1 MNKIPNLDSLELAEK
16 RVLLRLDLNLPL
28 EKGTISDET
37 RLQAAMPTIMAL
49 REAGAKTVICSHL
62 GRPKGQRVPALS
74 LLPVAARLAEI
85 LDAEV
90 LFSHETVGDDVEYLS
105 RQLNDGEVLMVE
117 NLRFSGGETNN
128 DPEFALALSKLG
140 DVFVNDAFG
149 VLHREHASVTGVVS
163 HLPDVATGPLV
174 TKEINALD
182 QLVKGTAKPYVGIL
196 GGAKIS
202 SKITVLESLMNK
214 VDSLLIGGGMAYT
227 FLKAQGHE
235 VGGSLIQDDKVRLAK
250 RLLERCQDK
259 GVTVF
264 LPVDHAVALSMDSDE
279 VDYVKEIPSDMAAF
293 DIGPE
298 TVAHFGKVISRAS
311 TIFWNGPMGL
321 FEKEAFST
329 GTKGIA
335 EAIAKSDS
343 YSVIGGGDSAAAVK
357 KLGLED
363 TFSHISTGGGASLEF
378 IEGRDLPG
386 LKVLR
391 KKGA

>member
-1 MNKIPNLDSLELAEK
+1 MSTIPQLDSLELSEK

-28 EKGTISDET
+28 DKGNISDET
-37 RLQAAMPTIMAL
+37 RLQAALPTILAL

-85 LDAEV
+85 LEAEV
-90 LFSHETVGDDVEYLS
+90 LFSHDTIGDDVEYLS
-105 RQLNDGEVLMVE
+105 RQLNNGEVLMVE

-128 DPEFALALSKLG
+128 DPEFALGLSKLG

-149 VLHREHASVTGVVS
+149 VLHREHASVTGVVN
-163 HLPDVATGPLV
+163 HLPDAATGPLV
-174 TKEINALD
+174 TKEIGALD

-235 VGGSLIQDDKVRLAK
+235 VGGSLVQDDKVRLAK

-264 LPVDHAVALSMDSDE
+264 LPVDHAVALSMDSEE
-279 VDYVKEIPSDMAAF
+279 VDYVKEIPSDMSAF

-321 FEKEAFST
+321 FEKEAYSS

-357 KLGLED
+357 KLGLEEA
-363 TFSHISTGGGASLEF
+363 FSHISTGGGASLEF

-391 KKGA
+391 NKGA

>member
-163 HLPDVATGPLV
+163 HLPDVATGPLI